1 MNNDIINESCDV
13 VYSMHS
19 EYIPEEM
26 FEKLNDSEKSIEEIK
41 RKSKSY
47 SQDSWDR
54 FKKDKLAMIGLGVII
69 VMSLMAI
76 LGPMMSQYTYDGQ
89 DIANQYKGPS
99 FKHLFG
105 TDKFGRDIFVRTLY
119 GARIS
124 LSIGFVAAIINL
136 IIGVLYGGIS
146 GYFGGKIDMVM
157 MRIVDI
163 ITGVPSLLYIILIMM
178 FLGNSVSSIL
188 IALCMTYWIRTAR
201 MVRSQILTLKHQEF
215 IMAAKIIGESNW
227 SILTKHLIPNSMGPI
242 IVTVTFLIPQAIFS
256 EAFLSFL
263 GIGIQVPMASWG
275 TLANDAIP
283 ALFTQPYQMFFPAMA
298 ISITMFSLNFIG
310 DGLRDA
316 LDPRLKK

>member
-1 MNNDIINESCDV
+1 MENIKIT
-13 VYSMHS
+13 
-19 EYIPEEM
+19 EYTMDTPHIPEEM
-26 FEKLNDSEKSIEEIK
+26 FIKLNNDEKLTDEIK
-41 RKSKSY
+41 RESRSY
-47 SQDSWDR
+47 IQDAWIR
-54 FKKDKLAMIGLGVII
+54 FKKDKLAMIGLVVIAI
-69 VMSLMAI
+69 MTLMAVFGPI
-76 LGPMMSQYTYDGQ
+76 LSPYTYDGQ
-89 DIANQYKGPS
+89 DIMMQHQPPS
-99 FKHLFG
+99 LKYLFG

-124 LSIGFVAAIINL
+124 LSIGFAAALINL
-136 IIGVLYGGIS
+136 VIGIIYGGIS
-146 GYFGGKIDMVM
+146 GYFGGRVDMIM

-178 FLGNSVSSIL
+178 YLGNSVTSIL

-215 IMAAKIIGESNW
+215 VMAAKIIGESDL
-227 SILTKHLIPNSMGPI
+227 SILRKHLIPNSMGPI

-298 ISITMFSLNFIG
+298 ISITIFALNFIG

-316 LDPRLKK
+316 LDPKLRK